1 MPDHAPVKLIVFDVN
16 ETLLDITMLE
26 PLFARLFGAAS
37 VLRKWFPE
45 LILYLQALTL
55 SGR

>member
-1 MPDHAPVKLIVFDVN
+1 MPDHTPAKLIVFDVN

-26 PLFARLFGAAS
+26 PLFTRLFGAAS